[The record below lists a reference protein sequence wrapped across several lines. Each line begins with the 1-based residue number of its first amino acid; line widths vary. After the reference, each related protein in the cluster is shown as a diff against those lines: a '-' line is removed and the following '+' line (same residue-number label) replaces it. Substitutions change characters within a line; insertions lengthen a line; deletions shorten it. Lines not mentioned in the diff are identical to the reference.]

1 MEATDQYGSV
11 VHKGV
16 EILDGIFSRCL
27 ELLSPIPLH
36 YIARKENLVFNFEA
50 FLVQEQDIKR
60 LSRKKNRHQQFYY
73 SLCHSYAG
81 LAWLSTEHTCFSTSG
96 LKKELCFFHSAVHVE
111 IFIWT
116 FYFSLKKY
124 VIGRY

>member
-73 SLCHSYAG
+73 
-81 LAWLSTEHTCFSTSG
+81 
-96 LKKELCFFHSAVHVE
+96 
-111 IFIWT
+111 
-116 FYFSLKKY
+116 
-124 VIGRY
+124 R